1 MARVSADVN
10 PGSMDVSVGGRG
22 SVLATPKA
30 KWATAHR
37 VTEWE
42 NSSGVG
48 WRAASR
54 EALNALGGPL
64 ICKFKK
70 EDTVGAGCV
79 RCYWS
84 GRATTGFRLFNGILE
99 FGSPQTPNFQTSHP
113 LSYPPRS
120 NKPVKD
126 VVRRPSHTTF
136 SGGDIFAM
144 NTFLYRPQ
152 LTPSLIDEAWFP
164 RYDIDEEAM
173 LEAEEADL
181 KYAMKRIRK
190 AKAVP
195 VVGIRKDGEGEEV
208 ETEGGGDSDS
218 TNSEVDTSMASAAS
232 DDDTDL

>member
-1 MARVSADVN
+1 
-10 PGSMDVSVGGRG
+10 
-22 SVLATPKA
+22 
-30 KWATAHR
+30 
-37 VTEWE
+37 
-42 NSSGVG
+42 
-48 WRAASR
+48 
-54 EALNALGGPL
+54 
-64 ICKFKK
+64 
-70 EDTVGAGCV
+70 
-79 RCYWS
+79 
-84 GRATTGFRLFNGILE
+84 
-99 FGSPQTPNFQTSHP
+99 
-113 LSYPPRS
+113 
-120 NKPVKD
+120 
-126 VVRRPSHTTF
+126 
-136 SGGDIFAM
+136 M

-232 DDDTDL
+232 DDDTDLWRGLSSEQYPR